1 MQLFRKMTSAL
12 TSPAR
17 AATPT
22 PTPCVLPIIY
32 VTPPSPIFDP
42 SLANFRRD
50 NLTIK
55 LLGAGDNG
63 EAHLALPK
71 RTADT
76 FNSSLDAGAPLD
88 AALRAAQRDLFVV
101 KFAKPDAL
109 EGDLENEIWFMTA
122 VMGDLLREHA
132 HLTHALDCCLGDGVQ
147 WLALPLCRGGTLQA
161 FLKQFPDAVSPAFI
175 WHVGAQV
182 IGALLYLHH
191 GILDQA
197 TDITPAADWPM
208 VFHEDCYPCNLLLQP
223 AQAFGAFPDVVLA
236 DFGRAAAVSTRA
248 SCDQMQSYDYA
259 DAGNVL
265 VELLSLT
272 KDRDPTLRAWS
283 SWLQDTNLMTGAKAL
298 PVLQT
303 FMQSAARRRETAHE
317 PLAGAAAEFL
327 AADFDR
333 ASLRRVL
340 VAPDYVS
347 VYFAGCRANVFYTS
361 VGCILAGEL
370 WPDQSLASW

>member
-12 TSPAR
+12 TSPTQ
-17 AATPT
+17 AATPA
-22 PTPCVLPIIY
+22 PPPCVLPIIY
-32 VTPPSPIFDP
+32 VTPPSPTFDP

-101 KFAKPDAL
+101 KFAKPDNL

-122 VMGDLLREHA
+122 
-132 HLTHALDCCLGDGVQ
+132 

-161 FLKQFPDAVSPAFI
+161 FLKQFPEAVSPAFI

-191 GILDQA
+191 GIVDPIA
-197 TDITPAADWPM
+197 SVAPVADWPM
-208 VFHEDCYPCNLLLQP
+208 VFHEDCYPCNLLLRP
-223 AQAFGAFPDVVLA
+223 APAFGAFPDVVLA
-236 DFGRAAAVSTRA
+236 DFGRAAAVSSRE

-272 KDRDPTLRAWS
+272 KDRDPSLRAWS

-303 FMQSAARRRETAHE
+303 FMQSAARRREMAHE

-340 VAPDYVS
+340 
-347 VYFAGCRANVFYTS
+347 
-361 VGCILAGEL
+361 GEYRSGIGR
-370 WPDQSLASW
+370 D